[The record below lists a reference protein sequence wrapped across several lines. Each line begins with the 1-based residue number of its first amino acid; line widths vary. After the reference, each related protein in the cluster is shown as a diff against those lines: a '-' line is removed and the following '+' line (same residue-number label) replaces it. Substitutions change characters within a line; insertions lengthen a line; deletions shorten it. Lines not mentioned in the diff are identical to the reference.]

1 LAALSGDY
9 NHLLALPILSNA
21 SGTTALIRFLF
32 QGCDHFVETLDIG
45 SANATDNG
53 AF

>member
-9 NHLLALPILSNA
+9 NRLLALPILSNA
-21 SGTTALIRFLF
+21 SGTTALMRFLF
-32 QGCDHFVETLDIG
+32 QGRDHSIETLDIG

-53 AF
+53 VF